1 MPRYHSLQQSIA
13 ALELGNHPAI
23 DAGFLGS
30 RLDPAEAK
38 LLLIPV
44 PWEATTSYGGGT
56 SKAPAAIIA
65 ASHQLDL
72 EDRVFKQPYR
82 AGIAFVPPSAESE
95 AIHEL
100 NRIAREAALR
110 AIDSLEHGIEATA
123 DTATVN
129 SASEQL
135 NRYVYQQ
142 ARTVRRQG
150 KLAALVGGDHSSP
163 QGLIQALAEEGEFGL
178 LHFDAHHDLR
188 VVFEGFNHSHASI
201 FYNVLEN
208 YPSVTKLVQVAIRDY
223 SRDEARYAVD
233 QGERVAVFYGRDL
246 FRRKA
251 EGESFKAI
259 TQAVLAQLPQRVY
272 VSFDIDALDPPYCPG
287 TGTPVPGGLS
297 FDEACFMLEELA
309 LSGKEIIGFDLC
321 EVAPGKDESEWD
333 ANVGAR
339 MLYKLC
345 GALLYSQGACG
356 RNTQAQ

>member
-1 MPRYHSLQQSIA
+1 MPHTLSLQQTIA
-13 ALELGNHPAI
+13 ALELGNHPAS

-72 EDRVFKQPYR
+72 EDGAFKQPYR
-82 AGIAFVPPSAESE
+82 AGIAFVPHTAAQEEILKLNEE
-95 AIHEL
+95 A
-100 NRIAREAALR
+100 RAAALR
-110 AIDSLEHGIEATA
+110 AIAALEHGAEATEE
-123 DTATVN
+123 
-129 SASEQL
+129 SASVNAASERL
-135 NRYVYQQ
+135 NHYVYEQ
-142 ARTVRRQG
+142 ARAVRQQG
-150 KLAALVGGDHSSP
+150 KLAAVVGGDHSSP

-188 VVFEGFNHSHASI
+188 VAFEGFNHSHASI

-208 YPSVTKLVQVAIRDY
+208 YPSVSKLVQVAIRDY
-223 SRDEARYAVD
+223 SRDEAAYARQ
-233 QGERVAVFYGRDL
+233 QGERVAVFYGREL

-251 EGESFKAI
+251 AGESFQQI
-259 TQAVLAQLPQRVY
+259 TNSIIDQLPQRVY
-272 VSFDIDALDPPYCPG
+272 ISFDIDALDPPYCPG

-297 FDEACFMLEELA
+297 FDEACFILEELA
-309 LSGKEIIGFDLC
+309 RSGKEIIGFDLC
-321 EVAPGKDESEWD
+321 EVAPGEGEWD

-345 GALLYSQGACG
+345 GALLYSQGMCG
-356 RNTQAQ
+356 LAR

>member
-1 MPRYHSLQQSIA
+1 MPHYHSLQQSIA

-30 RLDPAEAK
+30 RLNPAEAK

-56 SKAPAAIIA
+56 SKAPPAIIA

-72 EDRVFKQPYR
+72 EDRVFQQPYR
-82 AGIAFVPPSAESE
+82 AGIAFVPASAEQE
-95 AIHEL
+95 EILKL
-100 NRIAREAALR
+100 NDLARAAALR
-110 AIDSLEHGIEATA
+110 AIDALEHGASATE

-129 SASEQL
+129 AASERL
-135 NRYVYQQ
+135 NRYVYEQ
-142 ARTVRRQG
+142 AKAVRQQG
-150 KLAALVGGDHSSP
+150 KCAAVVGGDHSSP

-201 FYNVLEN
+201 FYNVLES

-223 SRDEARYAVD
+223 SRDEAAYARK
-233 QGERVAVFYGRDL
+233 QGERVTVFYGRDL

-251 EGESFKAI
+251 EGENFKQI
-259 TQAVLAQLPQRVY
+259 TKSIIDQLPPRVY

-309 LSGKEIIGFDLC
+309 RSGKEIIGFDLC
-321 EVAPGKDESEWD
+321 EVAPGKGEWD

-339 MLYKLC
+339 ILYKLC
-345 GALLYSQGACG
+345 GALLYSQELCKKI
-356 RNTQAQ
+356 T

>member
-1 MPRYHSLQQSIA
+1 
-13 ALELGNHPAI
+13 
-23 DAGFLGS
+23 
-30 RLDPAEAK
+30 
-38 LLLIPV
+38 V
-44 PWEATTSYGGGT
+44 PS
-56 SKAPAAIIA
+56 
-65 ASHQLDL
+65 
-72 EDRVFKQPYR
+72 
-82 AGIAFVPPSAESE
+82 SAESE
-95 AIHEL
+95 AIHAL
-100 NRIAREAALR
+100 NHRAREAALR
-110 AIDSLEHGIEATA
+110 AIDSLEHGQQAAA

-129 SASEQL
+129 AASEQL
-135 NRYVYQQ
+135 NRHVYEQ
-142 ARTVRRQG
+142 ARAVRQQG
-150 KLAALVGGDHSSP
+150 KFAAVVGGDHSSP

-223 SRDEARYAVD
+223 SRDEAKYAID
-233 QGERVAVFYGRDL
+233 QGERVSVFYGRDL

-251 EGESFKAI
+251 GGESFKTI
-259 TQAVLAQLPQRVY
+259 TQAVIDQLPQRVY
-272 VSFDIDALDPPYCPG
+272 ISFDIDALDPPYCPG

-321 EVAPGKDESEWD
+321 EVAPGKSEWD

-356 RNTQAQ
+356 RAV

>member
-1 MPRYHSLQQSIA
+1 MPHYHTLQQSIA

-56 SKAPAAIIA
+56 SQGPAAIIT

-72 EDRVFKQPYR
+72 EDGAFQQPYR
-82 AGIAFVPPSAESE
+82 AGIAFVPSSAESE
-95 AIHEL
+95 EILEL
-100 NRIAREAALR
+100 NRTAREAALR
-110 AIDSLEHGIEATA
+110 AIESLEHGTVAAE

-129 SASEQL
+129 AASERL
-135 NRYVYQQ
+135 NRHVYEQ
-142 ARTVRRQG
+142 ARAVRQQG

-188 VVFEGFNHSHASI
+188 RVFEGFNHSHASI
-201 FYNVLEN
+201 FYNVLEH
-208 YPSVTKLVQVAIRDY
+208 YPTVTKLVQVAIRDY
-223 SRDEARYAVD
+223 SRDEAGYARS
-233 QGERVAVFYGRDL
+233 QGERVSVFYGRDI

-309 LSGKEIIGFDLC
+309 LSGREIIGFDLC
-321 EVAPGKDESEWD
+321 EVAPGEGEWD

-356 RNTQAQ
+356 RV

>member
-1 MPRYHSLQQSIA
+1 MSNYHSLQQTIA

-30 RLDPAEAK
+30 RLDPAEAR

-44 PWEATTSYGGGT
+44 PWEVTTSYGGGT
-56 SKAPAAIIA
+56 SQAPAAIIT

-72 EDRVFKQPYR
+72 EDGAFKQPYR
-82 AGIAFVPPSAESE
+82 AGIAFVPSSAEGD
-95 AIHEL
+95 AILEL
-100 NRIAREAALR
+100 NNLAREAALR
-110 AIDSLEHGIEATA
+110 AIDALEHGVAAAA
-123 DTATVN
+123 DTAMVN
-129 SASEQL
+129 AASERL
-135 NRYVYQQ
+135 NRHVYEQ
-142 ARTVRRQG
+142 AKAVRRQG
-150 KLAALVGGDHSSP
+150 KLAAVVGGDHSSP

-208 YPSVTKLVQVAIRDY
+208 YPSVSKLVQVAIRDY
-223 SRDEARYAVD
+223 SRDEAAYARQ
-233 QGERVAVFYGRDL
+233 QGERLSVFYGREL

-251 EGESFKAI
+251 EGESFQQI
-259 TQAVLAQLPQRVY
+259 TRSIIEQLPQRVY
-272 VSFDIDALDPPYCPG
+272 ISFDIDALDPPYCPG

-309 LSGKEIIGFDLC
+309 RSGREIIGFDLC
-321 EVAPGKDESEWD
+321 EVAPGEGEWD

-339 MLYKLC
+339 ILYKLC
-345 GALLYSQGACG
+345 GALLYSQGACDL
-356 RNTQAQ
+356 TLD

>member
-1 MPRYHSLQQSIA
+1 MPHYHSLQQSIT

-56 SKAPAAIIA
+56 SKAPPAIIA

-72 EDRVFKQPYR
+72 EDRVFQQPYR
-82 AGIAFVPPSAESE
+82 AGIAFVPASAEQE
-95 AIHEL
+95 EILQL
-100 NRIAREAALR
+100 NDLARAAALR
-110 AIDSLEHGIEATA
+110 AIDALEHGVAATE

-129 SASEQL
+129 AASKQL
-135 NRYVYQQ
+135 NRYVYEQ
-142 ARTVRRQG
+142 ARAVRQQG
-150 KLAALVGGDHSSP
+150 KFAAVVGGDHSSP

-223 SRDEARYAVD
+223 SRDEAAYARK

-251 EGESFKAI
+251 EGESFKQI
-259 TQAVLAQLPQRVY
+259 TKSIIDQLPPRVY

-297 FDEACFMLEELA
+297 FDEACFMLEELPR
-309 LSGKEIIGFDLC
+309 SGKEIIGFDLC
-321 EVAPGKDESEWD
+321 EVAPGESEWD

-356 RNTQAQ
+356 NLP

>member
-1 MPRYHSLQQSIA
+1 MPHYHSLQQSIT

-56 SKAPAAIIA
+56 SKAPPAIIA

-72 EDRVFKQPYR
+72 EDRVFQQPYR
-82 AGIAFVPPSAESE
+82 AGIAFVPASAEQE
-95 AIHEL
+95 EILQL
-100 NRIAREAALR
+100 NDLARAAALR
-110 AIDSLEHGIEATA
+110 AIDAQEHGAEAAA
-123 DTATVN
+123 DTITVN
-129 SASEQL
+129 AASKQL
-135 NRYVYQQ
+135 NRYVYEQ
-142 ARTVRRQG
+142 AKAVRQQG
-150 KLAALVGGDHSSP
+150 KFAAVVGGDHSSP

-223 SRDEARYAVD
+223 SRDEAAYARK
-233 QGERVAVFYGRDL
+233 QGERVSVFYGRDL

-251 EGESFKAI
+251 EGENFKQI
-259 TQAVLAQLPQRVY
+259 TKSIIDQLPQRVY

-309 LSGKEIIGFDLC
+309 RNGKESIGFDLG
-321 EVAPGKDESEWD
+321 EVASGEGEWD

-345 GALLYSQGACG
+345 GALLYSQGLCG
-356 RNTQAQ
+356 PNTQ